1 MKKIKEKKR
10 GGIFLYTLAL
20 CLVLLTGCSSIQ
32 RQSGGDKMTEPRG
45 NVSSEVGNTSRED
58 NEPAAREFE
67 ITGKVITADENTIL
81 FLQDGEENGGLA
93 DFGTS
98 DVLFYD
104 QEGTELEA
112 KALRPGMRIALST
125 AADSTS
131 VERYPLGITGVHKV
145 RVLEQQNDVVGLY
158 LDILKAVYGA
168 DTALND
174 KITIA
179 ALDLTKEENLSKQE
193 KEALRYLFWS
203 YLTNAQESLPDG
215 GSGHIDVMLSTWE
228 ELTEEGLIDKEN
240 LDFPEGI
247 LITIK
252 AGQIKNDSF
261 RFDVEKW
268 RSGLGA
274 IGYDSCEGT
283 FEDGA
288 GTYRLG
294 VAWIS

>member
-1 MKKIKEKKR
+1 MCIRDSIRDADKLDNFRVKDTEKAEACL
-10 GGIFLYTLAL
+10 LYT
-20 CLVLLTGCSSIQ
+20 S
-32 RQSGGDKMTEPRG
+32 
-45 NVSSEVGNTSRED
+45 
-58 NEPAAREFE
+58 
-67 ITGKVITADENTIL
+67 
-81 FLQDGEENGGLA
+81 
-93 DFGTS
+93 
-98 DVLFYD
+98 
-104 QEGTELEA
+104 
-112 KALRPGMRIALST
+112 
-125 AADSTS
+125 
-131 VERYPLGITGVHKV
+131 
-145 RVLEQQNDVVGLY
+145 
-158 LDILKAVYGA
+158 
-168 DTALND
+168 
-174 KITIA
+174 

-283 FEDGA
+283 FAVSYTHLHSFFHIMEKGV
-288 GTYRLG
+288 LG
-294 VAWIS
+294 

>member
-1 MKKIKEKKR
+1 
-10 GGIFLYTLAL
+10 
-20 CLVLLTGCSSIQ
+20 
-32 RQSGGDKMTEPRG
+32 MTEPRG

-112 KALRPGMRIALST
+112 KALRPGMRIALSA

-294 VAWIS
+294 AAWIS

>member
-1 MKKIKEKKR
+1 MGKK
-10 GGIFLYTLAL
+10 
-20 CLVLLTGCSSIQ
+20 
-32 RQSGGDKMTEPRG
+32 
-45 NVSSEVGNTSRED
+45 
-58 NEPAAREFE
+58 
-67 ITGKVITADENTIL
+67 
-81 FLQDGEENGGLA
+81 NGGLA

-112 KALRPGMRIALST
+112 KALRPGMRIALSA

-193 KEALRYLFWS
+193 KEALRYLFG
-203 YLTNAQESLPDG
+203 P
-215 GSGHIDVMLSTWE
+215 I
-228 ELTEEGLIDKEN
+228 
-240 LDFPEGI
+240 
-247 LITIK
+247 
-252 AGQIKNDSF
+252 
-261 RFDVEKW
+261 
-268 RSGLGA
+268 
-274 IGYDSCEGT
+274 
-283 FEDGA
+283 
-288 GTYRLG
+288 
-294 VAWIS
+294 